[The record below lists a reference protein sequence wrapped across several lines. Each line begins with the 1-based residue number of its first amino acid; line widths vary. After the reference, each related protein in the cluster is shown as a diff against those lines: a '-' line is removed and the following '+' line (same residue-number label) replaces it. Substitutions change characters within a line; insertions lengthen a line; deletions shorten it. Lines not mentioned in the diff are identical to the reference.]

1 LLSPQTQHLNDD
13 SLEDR
18 ESIVKN
24 IKTGFRL
31 KMKEADIIRD
41 SEADPGSKPEEV
53 DVDRLL
59 GEFVQLRID

>member
-1 LLSPQTQHLNDD
+1 
-13 SLEDR
+13 
-18 ESIVKN
+18 
-24 IKTGFRL
+24 
-31 KMKEADIIRD
+31 MKEADIIRD